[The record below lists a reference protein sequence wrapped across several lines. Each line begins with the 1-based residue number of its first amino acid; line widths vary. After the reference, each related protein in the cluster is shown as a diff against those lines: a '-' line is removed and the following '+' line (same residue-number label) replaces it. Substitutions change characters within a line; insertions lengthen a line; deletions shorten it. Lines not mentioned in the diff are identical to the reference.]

1 MIDKRNINILFVHY
15 LERVGGGERYLINV
29 INSLPE
35 NYNIFLLTPNNNC
48 ELEAYI
54 NKPIHKISKKFIRN
68 LGPFPSFSLT
78 LFTTVYGLI
87 KNEKIDVIHLNDHY
101 LLPSFVFF
109 RLKVI
114 FTSHGMWDVYFIINK
129 MILKTINPITIASTP
144 IQYSRLKHLV
154 DDLHLLPFFNS
165 HTVEYKRKTIGD
177 IVNIGIVG
185 RFSPVKN
192 HQLAF
197 SVSSCPDCLL
207 HVYGEKT
214 LSLKEESDSYEA
226 SLLNMMNANKSIV
239 YHGFEADLE
248 NIYKNI
254 DILIITSKT
263 ESFSLVNIEAYSYGV
278 PVLSTMTEGSSSLII
293 DGYNGFICSNKEDF
307 CEKIKIICNNYAS
320 FSKNAYK
327 SSLKHT
333 KDGYMKG
340 LLPLYEKIL

>member
-35 NYNIFLLTPNNNC
+35 NYNIFLLTPHSNC

-54 NKPIHKISKKFIRN
+54 SKPIQKISKKFIRN

-101 LLPSFVFF
+101 LLPSFIFF
-109 RLKVI
+109 RSKVI
-114 FTSHGMWDVYFIINK
+114 FTSHGMWDVYFNINRT
-129 MILKTINPITIASTP
+129 ILKTINPITIASTP
-144 IQYSRLKHLV
+144 IQYFRLKHLV
-154 DDLHLLPFFNS
+154 DDLHLFPFFNYN
-165 HTVEYKRKTIGD
+165 TVEYQIKALGD

-197 SVSSCPDCLL
+197 SVSGCPECIL
-207 HVYGEKT
+207 HVYGERT
-214 LSLKEESDSYEA
+214 LSLKEESNSYEA
-226 SLLNMMNANKSIV
+226 SLLSTMKTNKNIV
-239 YHGFEADLE
+239 YHGFEADLKV
-248 NIYKNI
+248 IYKNI

-263 ESFSLVNIEAYSYGV
+263 ESFSMVNIEAYSYGV
-278 PVLSTMTEGSSSLII
+278 PVISTMTEGSSSLII

-307 CEKIKIICNNYAS
+307 CEKIKIICNNYPS

-333 KDGYMKG
+333 KDSYMKG